1 MTRRA
6 YRGPS
11 DVALLQEFN
20 ALLIQ
25 SHGRVGLM
33 HPGDIPH
40 RIFNALRRDD
50 PYELVHLWE
59 DGSGDVVAWALLDP
73 RGAGYDAQ
81 VSPVARET
89 VPGLEREVNIWS
101 EETLLA
107 LMGERGSDARAI
119 ETDVF
124 AADTARIELLERS
137 GWIAQDDEAIILSR
151 RSLMAVPEP
160 DLRSGYRIRTVRG
173 IEDAGP
179 VSELHSAGF
188 DSSWTPQLYRRVME
202 SPGYDKDRELLIEAP
217 DGSLAAFCV
226 MWADDVN
233 RTGLFE
239 PVAVH
244 PEQRRRR
251 LGSVLMRAGMARM
264 RSWGMEWAEVMY
276 EVDNPGSEALYRGEG
291 FVPTWDVVLYRKP
304 VRLTTR

>member
-1 MTRRA
+1 MTHRA

-11 DVALLQEFN
+11 DVVVLQRFN

-50 PYELVHLWE
+50 PYELVHLWV
-59 DGSGDVVAWALLDP
+59 DGSGGVVAWALLDP

-81 VSPVARET
+81 VSPAARET
-89 VPGLEREVNIWS
+89 MPGVEREVNVWS
-101 EETLLA
+101 EEKLLG
-107 LMGERGSDARAI
+107 LMSERGSDARSI
-119 ETDVF
+119 ETDAF
-124 AADTARIELLERS
+124 AGDAVRTTLLEHS
-137 GWIAQDDEAIILSR
+137 GWIAQDSEAIILSR
-151 RSLMAVPEP
+151 RPLTDVPEP
-160 DLRSGYRIRTVRG
+160 ELPSGYRIRTVRG
-173 IEDAGP
+173 VAEAGA

-233 RTGLFE
+233 RAGLFE
-239 PVAVH
+239 PLAVH
-244 PEQRRRR
+244 PEHRRRH
-251 LGSVLMRAGMARM
+251 LGSALIRAGMAKM
-264 RSWGMEWAEVMY
+264 RGWSMEWAEVMY
-276 EVDNPGSEALYRGEG
+276 EVDNPGSGPLYLGEG